1 MKATPQGHRALKKG
15 GRSTRNSVFLLKYY
29 LLSTSFH
36 KRTISMLGHNSNMH
50 EVHYCGNAKFFS
62 YLYCDPLFQPTVY
75 DLPKLSLHFPK
86 MGSNDLVNNRV
97 KIMFMSLQNYV
108 LI

>member
-29 LLSTSFH
+29 LLSTSSH
-36 KRTISMLGHNSNMH
+36 KRAISMLGHNSNMH

-62 YLYCDPLFQPTVY
+62 YLYCDHYFNPQYMISLNYFYIFQ
-75 DLPKLSLHFPK
+75 KWGQ
-86 MGSNDLVNNRV
+86 M
-97 KIMFMSLQNYV
+97 I
-108 LI
+108 

>member
-1 MKATPQGHRALKKG
+1 
-15 GRSTRNSVFLLKYY
+15 
-29 LLSTSFH
+29 
-36 KRTISMLGHNSNMH
+36 MLGHNSNMH

-97 KIMFMSLQNYV
+97 KIMFTSVYRNWGSVINLEIYNPSCAVLLIFNPSTSKAEAVRVISL
-108 LI
+108 